1 MVSHLKAQP
10 NITLFSGFQ
19 GSGAY
24 VWSPF
29 VIKLE
34 ARLRFTGLS
43 YRTEA
48 GSLLKAPRG
57 KIPYIAISRK
67 DSDSQAPV
75 TPTILGDS
83 TLIAEKF
90 VKEGVLDDL
99 NAKLSPTE
107 KAHDLALRAL
117 LEEKLYFYQVG
128 VLVQMLSHA
137 YRQLDFTCHQVQK
150 LTLDYPTPRATKD
163 GTRTITP
170 RDHTF
175 SQR

>member
-67 DSDSQAPV
+67 DSDGQAPV
-75 TPTILGDS
+75 TPMILGDS
-83 TLIAEKF
+83 TLAVGLRIGQNMNTLWNNPIQVSIA
-90 VKEGVLDDL
+90 
-99 NAKLSPTE
+99 
-107 KAHDLALRAL
+107 
-117 LEEKLYFYQVG
+117 YFNNCRKIRKGGRVG
-128 VLVQMLSHA
+128 
-137 YRQLDFTCHQVQK
+137 
-150 LTLDYPTPRATKD
+150 
-163 GTRTITP
+163 
-170 RDHTF
+170 
-175 SQR
+175 